1 MYFLQLLVAAMVL
14 DFVQV
19 AETFWKS
26 ASIHFTQTLKVL
38 TKHNVQPD
46 LYNAKYIQAITQL
59 NYDKMMP

>member
-38 TKHNVQPD
+38 TKHNVYSILTY
-46 LYNAKYIQAITQL
+46 LYCYNQL
-59 NYDKMMP
+59 